1 MKKNIEQAAAL
12 QLSQKEMSTA
22 ALMEFS
28 ASTMMV
34 VMSGSLRSKKPFSSP
49 APPPAW

>member
-1 MKKNIEQAAAL
+1 MKKNIEQVVAL
-12 QLSQKEMSTA
+12 QLPQQEMSAA

-34 VMSGSLRSKKPFSSP
+34 VMSRSLRSKKPFSSP